1 MAYGSQIPGN
11 RGTITNDGGTKI
23 GNTSIPKDDNTGY
36 PTSSASDSPT
46 EETTTE
52 TTITPVLG
60 DIVFRKKIYS
70 RSALN
75 NNIDNSFSELIQLP
89 SVNDLSEF
97 FDMYSQI
104 FFDIPKEGENSHT
117 KLVQESTEYLRD
129 YNDPK
134 DAVIASLEQQIIDLE
149 SQLNDP
155 LNKQEHPV
163 FRNGTFIK
171 TAAQGGNWYYMDKGY
186 KRYVQWDNDMVNAIL
201 LASNGTTDSNL
212 VPIVNQNMLDNIP
225 QGYPN
230 LKAENFGD
238 EFDPTNNESNNIIQF
253 LNYYYDNNGDPDVNP
268 YEYDS
273 REEYITALEED
284 IDEKTTVFVKLQKR
298 IRDEFN
304 PQIITLKNLDP
315 VYFEETYGSN
325 NSTTTETTT
334 ESGTENTSSRNSN
347 RSY

>member
-1 MAYGSQIPGN
+1 
-11 RGTITNDGGTKI
+11 
-23 GNTSIPKDDNTGY
+23 
-36 PTSSASDSPT
+36 
-46 EETTTE
+46 
-52 TTITPVLG
+52 
-60 DIVFRKKIYS
+60 
-70 RSALN
+70 
-75 NNIDNSFSELIQLP
+75 
-89 SVNDLSEF
+89 
-97 FDMYSQI
+97 
-104 FFDIPKEGENSHT
+104 
-117 KLVQESTEYLRD
+117 
-129 YNDPK
+129 
-134 DAVIASLEQQIIDLE
+134 
-149 SQLNDP
+149 
-155 LNKQEHPV
+155 
-163 FRNGTFIK
+163 
-171 TAAQGGNWYYMDKGY
+171 
-186 KRYVQWDNDMVNAIL
+186 
-201 LASNGTTDSNL
+201 
-212 VPIVNQNMLDNIP
+212 MLDNIP

-304 PQIITLKNLDP
+304 PQITTLKNLDP